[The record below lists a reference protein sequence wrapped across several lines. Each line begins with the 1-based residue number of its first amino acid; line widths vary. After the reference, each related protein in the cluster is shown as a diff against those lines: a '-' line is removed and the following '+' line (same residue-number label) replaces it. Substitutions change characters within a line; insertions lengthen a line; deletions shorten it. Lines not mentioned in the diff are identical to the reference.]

1 MRSVLHE
8 DYSTGEQ
15 EDLGRGDKLVKGQF
29 PYWVWARR
37 SRGHWPH
44 SAGLLSSCTS
54 EAGLRVVGSRNR
66 GSKRCPKIEFQEKM
80 RSCMWGIRSRDG
92 VVGPEYSDDE
102 LRLQRVKFEML
113 AEPLSGQKWGQG
125 TRAWEI
131 RDGR

>member
-54 EAGLRVVGSRNR
+54 EAGLRVVGVETGDPRDV
-66 GSKRCPKIEFQEKM
+66 PKSNIK
-80 RSCMWGIRSRDG
+80 
-92 VVGPEYSDDE
+92 
-102 LRLQRVKFEML
+102 K
-113 AEPLSGQKWGQG
+113 K
-125 TRAWEI
+125 
-131 RDGR
+131 